1 MPILFVARMLVIFL
15 IWIRG
20 MKHVLPPFLPFFEF
34 MDGFRGF
41 QGFFFV
47 LDWIYWISLIFV
59 FMGFR
64 FQTFSM
70 VLALLIFM
78 SVLFSRLQYSNSF
91 LYCGCSFFL
100 IGIYRPGLEWIF
112 RVQIAL
118 LYLGAGINKLLDPD
132 WLSGQY
138 FQFFFRE
145 VYPLP
150 EIFLTSLTSKTASRF
165 FSYSTIAT
173 EIGLGVWALLNRK
186 NQLLVLGIHFFHLS
200 MLVLTK
206 GELSFIFFFLMAVT
220 GYLIL
225 PWGGMQNLSAGSPP
239 FSYPAIRKDILKK
252 LKNAKSTKRNLRFGG
267 NWNYRYF
274 GSLITH
280 PFFYGLWVIGVVG
293 ISKYKNY
300 ILALFQ

>member
-1 MPILFVARMLVIFL
+1 MPLLFVARMLVIFL

-34 MDGFRGF
+34 LDVFRDFPGL
-41 QGFFFV
+41 FFV
-47 LDWIYWISLIFV
+47 LDWVYWIALIFV
-59 FMGFR
+59 FLGFR
-64 FQTFSM
+64 FQTFSL
-70 VLALLIFM
+70 VLALLIFQ

-112 RVQIAL
+112 RMQIAV
-118 LYLGAGINKLLDPD
+118 LYLGAGINKLLDSD

-138 FQFFFRE
+138 FQFFFME

-150 EIFLTSLTSKTASRF
+150 EIFITSLTSKTASLF

-186 NQLLVLGIHFFHLS
+186 NLLLVLGIHLFHLS
-200 MLVLTK
+200 MLVLTG

-220 GYLIL
+220 SYLLL
-225 PWGGMQNLSAGSPP
+225 PWEGVQNRSGGLPP
-239 FSYPAIRKDILKK
+239 FSNPVSPKDILKNQK
-252 LKNAKSTKRNLRFGG
+252 HSNETKVNLGLGRD
-267 NWNYRYF
+267 WNYRYF
-274 GSLITH
+274 RFLITH
-280 PFFYGLWVIGVVG
+280 PFFYGLWIVSVVS
-293 ISKYKNY
+293 ISKYKNH